1 MGRVQAPPANI
12 PGTYREV
19 AWTGRGG
26 SWRLISAGIWGV
38 LVDEGIAGVRD
49 SDRGGTYLLVN
60 GGSFRLI
67 KGGGPL
73 NKKG

>member
-49 SDRGGTYLLVN
+49 SDRGHICWLMVVVLDSSREEGL
-60 GGSFRLI
+60 
-67 KGGGPL
+67 
-73 NKKG
+73 